1 MGGSASIIASA
12 LDVCKKGGRVCV
24 RSPLT
29 LLPRHSTLSRATQ
42 TLAKERENRG
52 DPDWQENKCYR
63 YLLTPI
69 QNKTKRLSVQTEHTQ
84 SSSVTTQTRTPEMNP
99 LSEHLQSHLNKFI
112 KMVQS
117 NIPLESLRSKL
128 CSLSFTAISCTLILI
143 SHVGMTWPKIH
154 LSMRGPHNQTSLGN
168 GAHSKRDLVFG
179 V

>member
-1 MGGSASIIASA
+1 MGGSTSIITSA

-63 YLLTPI
+63 YCSP
-69 QNKTKRLSVQTEHTQ
+69 QFKTKRLSVQTEHTQ
-84 SSSVTTQTRTPEMNP
+84 SSCVTTQTRTPEMNP
-99 LSEHLQSHLNKFI
+99 LSAHLQSHLKKFI

-128 CSLSFTAISCTLILI
+128 CLLSFTAISCTLILI

-154 LSMRGPHNQTSLGN
+154 LNERAP
-168 GAHSKRDLVFG
+168 
-179 V
+179 